1 MTYADDFRWRAVVL
15 VPKERTIRRWYAL
28 VLKQGTVNDSCEQQ
42 QHTRWPANESASV
55 EKYVQDHPTF
65 YFEELREYIMKNFPT
80 LPNVSPST
88 LCRVLNFDL
97 NHFHT
102 CRLAIETLWTRDQI
116 GGEQLTIL
124 KGRKHGDDMSKERG
138 SMESIVVD
146 SSGKRLEPQGIG
158 DNAMDVKSGLKQ
170 VDNNYG
176 GQAKGKPASTRQKQQ
191 AATEIQ
197 WTTVGKADKSSAAR
211 EKKTA
216 VPTKQSARKLSPQ
229 RKRQSDYSAD
239 KQRKNNGRNRRGAD
253 QGDGEVVFKQLR
265 SYLLNDA
272 PAEYVFHLVQRLNE
286 LARARRF

>member
-1 MTYADDFRWRAVVL
+1 MT
-15 VPKERTIRRWYAL
+15 
-28 VLKQGTVNDSCEQQ
+28 
-42 QHTRWPANESASV
+42 
-55 EKYVQDHPTF
+55 
-65 YFEELREYIMKNFPT
+65 
-80 LPNVSPST
+80 
-88 LCRVLNFDL
+88 
-97 NHFHT
+97 
-102 CRLAIETLWTRDQI
+102 
-116 GGEQLTIL
+116 
-124 KGRKHGDDMSKERG
+124 KERG

-146 SSGKRLEPQGIG
+146 GSGKRLEAQGIG
-158 DNAMDVKSGLKQ
+158 DNAMGVKSGLKQ

-176 GQAKGKPASTRQKQQ
+176 GQAEGKTASTRQKQK

-239 KQRKNNGRNRRGAD
+239 KQRKNNGRNWRGAD

-286 LARARRF
+286 LARTRRFQKYEDEKAVSSKSQGQAAESEVEWQDDITSQQRAKYKGIISFWENGNEEHAGRMQLLLKQWVVKEGLDQEEIEERIHCFTFTSNKHEAKRQQQTPSTGDYLRAQK